1 MRYVDL
7 HKLVLPDGWIAQAQQ
22 AAADV
27 ADGKAAL
34 DERSTVWRNLKDA
47 LATLLHNKCWYCETP
62 IDRSD
67 NAVDHFRPKGRVA
80 DAAQPHT
87 GYRWLAFDRT
97 NFRYACTYCNS
108 RRKDIDDKTVGGK
121 ADRFPL
127 LNEAARVYAQG
138 DCSRERPA
146 LLDPCNL
153 GDWRLLGCK
162 QENGQPCSTS
172 SDPIEKKRAEVS
184 IEVYHLH
191 YGPTCNR
198 RHGVAVELMANVDD
212 GKRLFDRAKGKPDL
226 QSDFITVAQRIRRI
240 IDREALFSGD
250 MHFLLRGQRHSDHP
264 WIQDLLEA

>member
-7 HKLVLPDGWIAQAQQ
+7 QKLMLPPGWIAQATQ

-27 ADGKAAL
+27 ASGAATP
-34 DERSTVWRNLKDA
+34 DEHSAVWRALKDN
-47 LATLLHNKCWYCETP
+47 LASLLHDKCWYCETP
-62 IDRSD
+62 VDRSD

-80 DAAQPHT
+80 DATHAHT

-108 RRKDIDDKTVGGK
+108 RRKGIEDKTVGGK

-127 LNEAARVYAQG
+127 LDESARVYLPG
-138 DCSRERPA
+138 DCSQEHPT
-146 LLDPCNL
+146 LLDPCDL
-153 GDWRLLGCK
+153 DDWRLLGCK
-162 QENGQPCSTS
+162 QENGQPCGTGT
-172 SDPIEKKRAEVS
+172 DAIERERAEVS

-191 YGPTCNR
+191 HEPTCKR
-198 RHGVAVELMANVDD
+198 RHSVAVELMAAVDE
-212 GKRLFDRAKGKPDL
+212 GKRLFERLKVRADL
-226 QSDFITVAQRIRRI
+226 QFEFKNVARRI
-240 IDREALFSGD
+240 KRSIDREAQFSGD